1 MNKQRKVVSFDSIR
15 GRVVDFPLPQ
25 FNKMDCY
32 GVSQPGLAV
41 YQDWNMKNTN
51 KRSYDSNSLPYFKF
65 LMDAIGQ
72 SWLLYDVQSNN
83 LKCFTKHE
91 LYLSSENG
99 RLVILIPM
107 NRKTEKDLANNRVKP
122 HDLFFTPGMFLGH
135 MNPSTYKFYRM
146 KSIEGRNLPS
156 NILPEKNK
164 TIAQIGWEEIH
175 RIEDLIYL
183 KTGGKLT
190 YDYIAGLDERGS
202 NYDSVRL
209 KGVKINGEDIITD
222 RYYDKYYYLQQNK
235 LALGYSNGKWQE
247 IKF

>member
-1 MNKQRKVVSFDSIR
+1 MLKKKNVVTFDSIR
-15 GRVVDFPLPQ
+15 GREVTIPLGQ
-25 FNKMDCY
+25 FTKMDCY

-41 YQDWNMKNTN
+41 YQDWNIKNPNN
-51 KRSYDSNSLPYFKF
+51 KREYTSRNLPRFQYM
-65 LMDAIGQ
+65 MDAIGN
-72 SWLLYDVQSNN
+72 SWLLYNVQGNN
-83 LKCFTKHE
+83 LGRKVDIQPFPN
-91 LYLSSENG
+91 YALS
-99 RLVILIPM
+99 VLIPM
-107 NRKTEKDLANNRVKP
+107 NRKTEKDLANNRVNP
-122 HDLFFTPGMFLGH
+122 HDLFFTPGMFLVDI
-135 MNPSTYKFYRM
+135 NPSTYHILRQKTVD
-146 KSIEGRNLPS
+146 GRHLPS

-164 TIAQIGWEEIH
+164 TIAQIGWDEIH

-209 KGVKINGEDIITD
+209 KGVKVNGEAIKND
-222 RYYDKYYYLQQNK
+222 YYDKYYYLQQNR